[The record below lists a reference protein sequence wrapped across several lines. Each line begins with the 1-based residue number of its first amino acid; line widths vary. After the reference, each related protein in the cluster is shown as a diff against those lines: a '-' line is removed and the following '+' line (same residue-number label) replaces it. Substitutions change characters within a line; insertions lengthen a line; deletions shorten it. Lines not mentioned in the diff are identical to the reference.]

1 MAKTLDGDLQVVS
14 ANRLADGVVV
24 FLDESLGWAPDL
36 ARAVVARDKD
46 SAAVLL
52 ERGRAESAA
61 VVEPFLVA
69 VAEEDGVLQP
79 LSLRERIRASGL
91 TFQTIAAEAVRY
103 A

>member
-14 ANRLADGVVV
+14 ANRLGDGVVV
-24 FLDESLGWAPDL
+24 FLDDALRWVPEL
-36 ARAVVARDKD
+36 ARAAVARDKD
-46 SAAVLL
+46 SATLLL
-52 ERGRAESAA
+52 ERGRAEAA
-61 VVEPFLVA
+61 GVVEPFLVA
-69 VAEEDGVLQP
+69 VAEEGSVLEP

>member
-14 ANRLADGVVV
+14 ANRLVDGVVV
-24 FLDESLGWAPDL
+24 FLDESLRWVPDL
-36 ARAVVARDKD
+36 ARATVARDKD

-52 ERGRAESAA
+52 ERGRAESAG

-69 VAEEDGVLQP
+69 VAEEDGVLEP
-79 LSLRERIRASGL
+79 LSLRERIRAAGL